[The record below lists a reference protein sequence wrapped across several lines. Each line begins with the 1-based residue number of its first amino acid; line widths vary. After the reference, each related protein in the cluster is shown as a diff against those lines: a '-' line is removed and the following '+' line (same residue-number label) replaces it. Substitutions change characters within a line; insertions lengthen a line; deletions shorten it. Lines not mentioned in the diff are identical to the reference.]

1 VNGVTLKKNSIKGG
15 GDSEMSGAV
24 LSGPDSSIVQRNDM
38 PIANIYFKISH
49 YDKSDSNSYGE
60 ETLLTN

>member
-1 VNGVTLKKNSIKGG
+1 
-15 GDSEMSGAV
+15 MSGAV

-49 YDKSDSNSYGE
+49 YDKSDSNNYGE
-60 ETLLTN
+60 ETLLTNYAADR